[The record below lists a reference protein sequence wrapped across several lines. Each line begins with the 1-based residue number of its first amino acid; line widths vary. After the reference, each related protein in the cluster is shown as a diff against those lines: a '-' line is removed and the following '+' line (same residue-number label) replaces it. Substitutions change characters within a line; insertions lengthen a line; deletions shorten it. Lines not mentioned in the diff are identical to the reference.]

1 MKINQVEELVGITK
15 KNIRFYE
22 ERELIH
28 PERDPRNG
36 YREYTLKDVEELQR
50 VKLLRMLNVPI
61 TEIRKLQEGQITLEQ
76 CLEGQMI
83 ELQHTK
89 HNLDITKQ
97 MCQKI
102 MDAEE
107 DLYQMDVLEYL
118 SDMKRLEE
126 GGVIFVDVKKQDVR
140 TKKYGSVI
148 AAIASTTF
156 ILMIIAFLIYAEM
169 EDPIP
174 MGIFL
179 FMLLMSILVIAG
191 IAMALKQ
198 RLTEIN
204 GGEEDEASKY

>member
-148 AAIASTTF
+148 AAIVSTTF

-174 MGIFL
+174 IGIFL